1 MRRLQW
7 LRRMSFSQRIRESL
21 HNSLKDYHCWQFIIR
36 SEISML
42 EVDQQGT
49 ANGSNDWT
57 TFYQKSA
64 ILQSHNLQ
72 YLDDH
77 FTSLEL
83 SSKWG
88 GSERPG
94 PRVRYSEKWERT
106 ILILSQEG
114 WSVSLESV
122 GWNTGTSQHWNLV
135 LESNYNSLQT
145 LITQNHFSCV

>member
-1 MRRLQW
+1 
-7 LRRMSFSQRIRESL
+7 
-21 HNSLKDYHCWQFIIR
+21 
-36 SEISML
+36 ML

-94 PRVRYSEKWERT
+94 PRVRYSEP
-106 ILILSQEG
+106 
-114 WSVSLESV
+114 
-122 GWNTGTSQHWNLV
+122 
-135 LESNYNSLQT
+135 
-145 LITQNHFSCV
+145 F